1 MRYIATAGRLHDSIT
16 IPLWD
21 FGGHLVDTLVDGGL
35 SACLNSPDK
44 SIR

>member
-1 MRYIATAGRLHDSIT
+1 MRYIATAGRLHDSIM

-21 FGGHLVDTLVDGGL
+21 FGGHVVDTLVDGGL
-35 SACLNSPDK
+35 SACLNYSDK